1 MTHTAGG
8 LRRHLA
14 SAAKGRRSAG
24 PREDMWKNADLR
36 RFSRG
41 RETQEL
47 FLSCLRVL
55 RQPQEAPPLSPLFSS
70 PFLEL
75 EREESRRACSE
86 TEPPRGRAHGTD
98 AQRGCEAAR
107 RTNDKQSTE
116 TATLPN
122 AHRQPAA
129 SLRDASRPSFSPI
142 SRNLQLSRVAFPT
155 FSRSCASVPVC
166 RSSGSLPSSLP
177 SSLLSSRPS
186 SLSSLRVSG
195 WPLRRRDVSTQRP
208 RVSRLE
214 EPAACLV
221 SETPAVPASSP
232 FLPSACS
239 LLPPSSPALFVLRS
253 ASPSSPA
260 LPPALSSS
268 ALPPASSASSASAPL
283 RSASRQSF
291 ATPMRPRTLHTLRAE
306 TRIPAASNPLGDGAD
321 TAFPV
326 RPNFKG
332 ASAAPSPTRHAP
344 GVGTG
349 SGERER
355 GPRRERSEV
364 ATDPNGGGEHQANQQ
379 ENETEEAHERE
390 EVIASR
396 LSGSYAAS
404 SLPLAD
410 VSVTLSN
417 AEELRVIEELET
429 QERKAKA
436 TQIQAAM
443 QRLCRLVISRSA
455 AADGQE
461 MTAHAMSQAAAP
473 SHVEKLLLAEERAP
487 ESNDGS
493 ETDGEETREGNGCG
507 AAERVAD
514 AEGKIQRS
522 HGSRMQAET
531 SKGQKREKELR
542 RTHMRSQ
549 FGWISS
555 AIDLQTLMNDAEFAD
570 AVHVLAAMECPVIIR
585 TKKLH
590 QQLVPL
596 SHGSTARIR
605 QASKKLREAL
615 GIPEVIVCRGC
626 AKKSK
631 CPIYRQ
637 PPLRLRSSEGRV
649 TTKDLL
655 YVLFGQYMVCRLYT
669 RGVDS
674 KTVWA
679 ESDERTAYSKILSV
693 SLLPSTMNAHD
704 LDMGLLAIEKLTERV
719 AEKIQEE
726 RRKATRIAEAAQRA
740 GLGDELQFNPLSLKA
755 FRAFI
760 EDGQARRS
768 ERQEKMKEARALKMP
783 LWIRDSVRPLPETQL
798 TKFQKKAI
806 QFHRLAVDEPEPDC
820 PVEERV
826 VWVHESEDA
835 GACEANDGDDE
846 TSQKTQE
853 EEDAQKAI
861 AAETDATFQALEP
874 LVHLRERGQEG
885 EAGVVLPSLEDLP
898 IQRRFAWKSPD
909 GFPLRQRT
917 LRFNLLYHYYLD
929 RLKSQASR
937 IPRFDVSAKNE
948 ADRSATSSGAVFPED
963 RDGPEPPV
971 LLPVPHG
978 GYSAVPLSSFSS
990 EDDTHPLLR
999 VDPKSLKG
1007 VAVYRHLSVRQMVES
1022 QQRIDRLWRTAAL
1035 FEDLPVI
1042 HRISAREELA
1052 DQSSGDPASLLA
1064 SLPRLPRNARAHLRE
1079 LERAREEDRQK
1090 ESLAEGDLRP
1100 AQGDARARRG
1110 FWEVRPPPDRTKL
1123 LENAPEER
1131 ISGALS
1137 EGDTWSRRQ
1146 GETKA
1151 GQTDA
1156 FGKRGKGSVLAG
1168 DKLHGA
1174 GREREREPDA
1184 GPTPKANSLQGAPL
1198 PAPASTGEV
1207 RCLSEALPEWLQREE
1222 ERWRSEK
1229 ALAVQSDATD
1239 EEGEDGRAS
1248 APRGARRARVGESK
1262 EDGNEKGPEAA
1273 ELLRAREA
1281 RETRD
1286 EEENDD
1292 ALDEALFGE
1301 ERRRSR
1307 ELWRAARRDRTADAR
1322 KQDIERAVQT
1332 PPSVDAIQAQAKS
1345 LRRAATDGDLG
1356 RARGRSR
1363 RRTVSEMLEDA
1374 DADEKRFQRWQ
1385 AARRQA
1391 QEGTAERAEASAAGF
1406 EQTTWGRGER
1416 EETETDFELSKRR
1429 APHEPA
1435 HQQAHH
1441 VNLDQDEPFH
1451 MLDEGGGIR
1460 VSGTRGGDLRFAG
1473 SKYTVVDGTPATSRV
1488 PAEAS
1493 ASSFASSPASLPL
1506 LSPLDM
1512 HARAA
1517 GERQPSEDG
1526 RALQELDSLDE
1537 TALEVFVKPG
1547 RLEKKVKGVRPQAS
1561 RLDVREG
1568 AQGPSASEVPEEAP
1582 ERIERLASRRQGEAT
1597 GSRGSARQRKEASD
1611 GGDAVDAQ
1619 YGASLRAG
1627 AGEED
1632 ARTQATRDDAETD
1645 EDAEDFVFRTNFR
1658 VPLESDGG
1666 RPLGV
1671 DREEVARSHMDM
1683 ARMQKT
1689 WRQNEDFLI
1698 TRNVLYPKFV
1708 DLSQDAYGAHSPEGK
1723 EARKQQLAANRANTR
1738 ASSLGSPTRR
1748 MPVAGLIQ
1756 ATLPDV
1762 TGLMKKEGNAGE
1774 GKGEDAG
1781 RQKEESLRRRK
1792 RAGFSQE
1799 AEDEKR
1805 ERAEAEEEASFRNK
1819 YGVVKDMAKVYND
1832 RVKNNQM
1839 GGTVVNPV
1847 ITELQRS
1854 ETLNRLIQK
1863 KAAARE
1869 GRRRTHQTKAKAM
1882 AKSKLDEILRRPPV
1896 SSRTDA

>member
-1 MTHTAGG
+1 
-8 LRRHLA
+8 
-14 SAAKGRRSAG
+14 
-24 PREDMWKNADLR
+24 
-36 RFSRG
+36 
-41 RETQEL
+41 
-47 FLSCLRVL
+47 
-55 RQPQEAPPLSPLFSS
+55 
-70 PFLEL
+70 
-75 EREESRRACSE
+75 
-86 TEPPRGRAHGTD
+86 
-98 AQRGCEAAR
+98 
-107 RTNDKQSTE
+107 
-116 TATLPN
+116 
-122 AHRQPAA
+122 
-129 SLRDASRPSFSPI
+129 
-142 SRNLQLSRVAFPT
+142 
-155 FSRSCASVPVC
+155 
-166 RSSGSLPSSLP
+166 
-177 SSLLSSRPS
+177 
-186 SLSSLRVSG
+186 
-195 WPLRRRDVSTQRP
+195 
-208 RVSRLE
+208 
-214 EPAACLV
+214 
-221 SETPAVPASSP
+221 
-232 FLPSACS
+232 
-239 LLPPSSPALFVLRS
+239 
-253 ASPSSPA
+253 
-260 LPPALSSS
+260 
-268 ALPPASSASSASAPL
+268 
-283 RSASRQSF
+283 
-291 ATPMRPRTLHTLRAE
+291 MRPRTLHTLRAE

-768 ERQEKMKEARALKMP
+768 ERQEKMKEAR
-783 LWIRDSVRPLPETQL
+783 
-798 TKFQKKAI
+798 
-806 QFHRLAVDEPEPDC
+806 DEPEPDC

-874 LVHLRERGQEG
+874 L
-885 EAGVVLPSLEDLP
+885 
-898 IQRRFAWKSPD
+898 
-909 GFPLRQRT
+909 
-917 LRFNLLYHYYLD
+917 
-929 RLKSQASR
+929 
-937 IPRFDVSAKNE
+937 
-948 ADRSATSSGAVFPED
+948 